1 MADTQRTLVESADYS
16 RQLATLSDLQRL
28 DDALVGV
35 CWALSTNPEV
45 YETVKGMYDVRL
57 LKTDPLGGLPPLRIW
72 FKIDDDDQSVHLL
85 YIEPI
90 ADDDE

>member
-57 LKTDPLGGLPPLRIW
+57 LKTDPLGVLPPESSPFL
-72 FKIDDDDQSVHLL
+72 VETL
-85 YIEPI
+85 YGS
-90 ADDDE
+90 

>member
-45 YETVKGMYDVRL
+45 YETNQ
-57 LKTDPLGGLPPLRIW
+57 LPPPEGA
-72 FKIDDDDQSVHLL
+72 V
-85 YIEPI
+85 
-90 ADDDE
+90 